1 MSRWRSVGGDDH
13 LRWRRALRRV
23 RPLVTGRSTR
33 ERRRSRSRPPQHGAG
48 RRLLKLLVEI
58 DSSRFLGNR
67 VVAAV
72 ALVAILAI
80 FAGLGYVVPA
90 VLSQYF

>member
-1 MSRWRSVGGDDH
+1 VNAADPDPDARSK
-13 LRWRRALRRV
+13 
-23 RPLVTGRSTR
+23 P
-33 ERRRSRSRPPQHGAG
+33 HGAG

-67 VVAAV
+67 VVAAI
-72 ALVAILAI
+72 ALIAILAM
-80 FAGLGYVVPA
+80 FAGLGYLVPA

>member
-1 MSRWRSVGGDDH
+1 MTPGVPPSE
-13 LRWRRALRRV
+13 
-23 RPLVTGRSTR
+23 PRST
-33 ERRRSRSRPPQHGAG
+33 PHGAG

-67 VVAAV
+67 LVAAV

>member
-1 MSRWRSVGGDDH
+1 MNAADPD
-13 LRWRRALRRV
+13 
-23 RPLVTGRSTR
+23 PTPRST
-33 ERRRSRSRPPQHGAG
+33 PHGAG